1 MGSVQP
7 LSMIEAHEED
17 EAKAFVA
24 GHLKEILGEDFTFR
38 AAGYM
43 VALKIY
49 VRPEELISGVRDDGT
64 EYKLIRPMTHDT
76 DRFHSCSAL
85 VVSIGPQAYRG
96 KNADGTE
103 KFPEGPWCKVG
114 DWVTIPRFESFQVMY
129 KGKFAMAL
137 IPDDKVL
144 GIIVDPEDIA
154 PAN

>member
-1 MGSVQP
+1 MQVAN
-7 LSMIEAHEED
+7 LSRIEPHEEA
-17 EAKAFVA
+17 EAQAFVDN
-24 GHLKEILGEDFTFR
+24 HLTEILGSPFTFK

-49 VRPEELISGVRDDGT
+49 VRPEEISTVTRDDGT
-64 EYKLIRPMTHDT
+64 KVSILRPMTHDK

-85 VVSIGPQAYRG
+85 VISVGPQAYKGR
-96 KNADGTE
+96 NADGSD

-114 DWVTIPRFESFQVMY
+114 DWVAIPRFESFQIMY

-144 GIIVDPEDIA
+144 GIIEDPEDIA
-154 PAN
+154 PAS